1 MAHYLDYICFSKQNM
16 QIDRGGGTMV
26 GWVVSRNASSPS
38 LSGNRRCQDGLG
50 VSTLEPNCPSVFPLI
65 LLLPSRSYFLREEIS
80 LARLFLILVATYFQK
95 HANRKLHYIA
105 HKIGSHITKS
115 PILDWLPLLT
125 KSTIHLKLTL
135 LPRWSESNGQP
146 INQWATQWNSAS
158 ERDPL
163 VHWGDTGWI
172 LGARPAFQTY
182 HVIALS
188 LCSRLFFVWD
198 EIKGK
203 GRGKSFHLAF
213 CTTCDRYCCQKDH
226 LKVGDCNDKT
236 I

>member
-1 MAHYLDYICFSKQNM
+1 
-16 QIDRGGGTMV
+16 MV

-95 HANRKLHYIA
+95 HANRKLHNIA

-125 KSTIHLKLTL
+125 KSTIYLKLAAL
-135 LPRWSESNGQP
+135 IRK
-146 INQWATQWNSAS
+146 QWATDQSMGNSMKFWIWKGSAGPLRGHGMNTGRQTCIPNIS
-158 ERDPL
+158 CHRPFSLQPTLWFAHKFPLRRDRGERK
-163 VHWGDTGWI
+163 GGIFSFGI
-172 LGARPAFQTY
+172 L
-182 HVIALS
+182 
-188 LCSRLFFVWD
+188 
-198 EIKGK
+198 
-203 GRGKSFHLAF
+203 
-213 CTTCDRYCCQKDH
+213 KDMW
-226 LKVGDCNDKT
+226 
-236 I
+236 

>member
-1 MAHYLDYICFSKQNM
+1 
-16 QIDRGGGTMV
+16 MV

-125 KSTIHLKLTL
+125 KSTIRLIWNLYCRADQKAMGNRSINGQLNEILNLKRI
-135 LPRWSESNGQP
+135 RWSIEG
-146 INQWATQWNSAS
+146 TRDEYSAPDLHSKHIMSSPFLFAADSLACPQISS
-158 ERDPL
+158 ETR
-163 VHWGDTGWI
+163 
-172 LGARPAFQTY
+172 
-182 HVIALS
+182 
-188 LCSRLFFVWD
+188 
-198 EIKGK
+198 
-203 GRGKSFHLAF
+203 
-213 CTTCDRYCCQKDH
+213 
-226 LKVGDCNDKT
+226 
-236 I
+236 